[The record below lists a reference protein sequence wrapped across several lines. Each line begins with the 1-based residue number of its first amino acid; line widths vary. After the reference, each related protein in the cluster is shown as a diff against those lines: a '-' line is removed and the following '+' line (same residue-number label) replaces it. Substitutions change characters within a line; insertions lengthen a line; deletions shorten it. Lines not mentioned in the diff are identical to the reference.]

1 MKANIFKKQLEEM
14 KYIQRMFCLIQSE
27 IRYSRAFLGEIFWK
41 IGQNV
46 REPYCYWMKDMSK
59 RMNEFTGESFE
70 NIWTESIERNLKVL
84 KLPLNEI
91 EALKAL
97 GNQLGFA
104 DINVQMN
111 LLDLYQNHLE
121 RAIREVREQVGTK
134 VRLCHCLGVMSGL
147 FITVLLF

>member
-1 MKANIFKKQLEEM
+1 
-14 KYIQRMFCLIQSE
+14 
-27 IRYSRAFLGEIFWK
+27 
-41 IGQNV
+41 
-46 REPYCYWMKDMSK
+46 
-59 RMNEFTGESFE
+59 MNEFTGESFE